1 MMAKALQWR
10 RSIKKFYSSS
20 ARLNVSNGYYATSAC
35 VSRVDCKFKFNN
47 ANPVAPIHRF
57 QLMSIGPLRPVKR
70 SENVFGLH
78 LFDQFTHHSAL
89 ELGLGYAMTRVKV
102 NNCVIMVGKEPP
114 RAHHFDLVR
123 FHLKSYN
130 SHKRI
135 EVGKSAMRHHLGGTA
150 PGVPPTPAPCE
161 SGGGISPQNWLT
173 KEEPI

>member
-1 MMAKALQWR
+1 MMAKALKRR
-10 RSIKKFYSSS
+10 RSIKKFCSSS

-57 QLMSIGPLRPVKR
+57 QLLSIGPLRPVKR

-89 ELGLGYAMTRVKV
+89 DLGLGNAMTRVKV
-102 NNCVIMVGKEPP
+102 NDRVIMVGKEPP
-114 RAHHFDLVR
+114 SAHHFDLVR

-130 SHKRI
+130 SHKRLGL
-135 EVGKSAMRHHLGGTA
+135 GKSAIRH
-150 PGVPPTPAPCE
+150 
-161 SGGGISPQNWLT
+161 
-173 KEEPI
+173 